1 MHTQVSLDKESMA
14 LVYMVLAVG
23 AAATNDTIG
32 REQISRIR
40 LIRESA
46 FAQAMSIS
54 PSLYGQLN
62 LQNVQVLA
70 LFVRMLSLLER
81 AIL

>member
-1 MHTQVSLDKESMA
+1 MI
-14 LVYMVLAVG
+14 YMVLAVG

-54 PSLYGQLN
+54 PGLYGQLN
-62 LQNVQVLA
+62 LHNVQVLA
-70 LFVRMLSLLER
+70 LFVSMLLLLER
-81 AIL
+81 AIV